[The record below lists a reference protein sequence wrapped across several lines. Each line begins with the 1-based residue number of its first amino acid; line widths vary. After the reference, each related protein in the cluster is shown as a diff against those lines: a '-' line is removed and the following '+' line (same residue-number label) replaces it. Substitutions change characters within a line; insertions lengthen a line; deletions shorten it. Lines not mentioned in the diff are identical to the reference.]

1 MSIGIDETETKNSLL
16 VNRLLLIRDR
26 TEELLK
32 QVNSCDKGEY
42 VMSDYLIKI
51 LTEIKELTE

>member
-26 TEELLK
+26 TKELLK